1 MEFTKVLYKYFLIA
15 FLFCLNGCSSMLTSV
30 EQYKLVD
37 KLVAQKNYAQAIS
50 SFEKS
55 KKQYFSEKDRVLYW
69 IDLGLLNHYAQDD
82 SNAIMN
88 LHLADNAIEELYTK
102 SISKGVTS
110 MLLND
115 NALDYSG
122 EDYENLY
129 INVFKALSYY
139 RLGSS
144 EEALIEIRRLIE
156 KFVELEQKYQKEIDL
171 LKDTT
176 SVHGNV
182 EEVKINFYSS
192 ALSHFISMI
201 LFYNDQS
208 YDDARISKEKM
219 YEVFETQKELYN
231 FNKPNFDTLLNFTGK
246 SKIAFLSF
254 LGKGAQKHEYV
265 FSIDTF
271 KDLLV
276 ISVNEN
282 GKWLQYSSTEWVGI
296 NGGLHAKF
304 AVPKMMKKG
313 SIVDNIEIFV
323 DGKHVSN
330 MSKIESIEDIAFE
343 TFKRDEAIIYFK
355 SLTRT
360 VTKAIANEAFNKELD
375 KKTGGGSMGGL
386 TRLLSGAL
394 INSTENADLRISHY
408 FPSYAYAGNVEINP
422 GVHNIELVYKSKNN
436 AIIAV
441 DKFEN
446 YKVEKT
452 KNINLIETV
461 LLK

>member
-1 MEFTKVLYKYFLIA
+1 MKFIKVLNNFFLLALMLWLIS
-15 FLFCLNGCSSMLTSV
+15 CSSMLTSV
-30 EQYKLVD
+30 EQYNLVD
-37 KLVAQKNYAQAIS
+37 KIVAQENYTQAVS
-50 SFEKS
+50 AFEKS

-69 IDLGLLNHYAQDD
+69 IDLALLNHYAQDD

-88 LHLADNAIEELYTK
+88 FHLADNAIEELYTK
-102 SISKGVTS
+102 SISKGISS

-139 RLGSS
+139 RLGSR

-156 KFVELEQKYQKEIDL
+156 KFVELEQRYQKEIDL
-171 LKDTT
+171 LKDST
-176 SVHGNV
+176 SVHGSV

-201 LFYNDQS
+201 LFYNDRS

-219 YEVFETQKELYN
+219 YEVFDTQKELYN
-231 FNKPNFDTLLNFTGK
+231 FSKPNFDTLLNFTGK
-246 SKIAFLSF
+246 SKISFLSF
-254 LGKGAQKHEYV
+254 LGKGAQKYEYV

-282 GKWLQYSSTEWVGI
+282 GKWVKSSSTEWIGI
-296 NGGLHAKF
+296 QGGIHTKF
-304 AVPKMMKKG
+304 AVPKMMKNG
-313 SIVDNIEIFV
+313 SIVENIEIFV
-323 DGKHVSN
+323 DGEHISN

-360 VTKAIANEAFNKELD
+360 VTKAIANEALNKELD

-386 TRLLSGAL
+386 TRFLSGAL

-408 FPSYAYAGNVEINP
+408 FPSFAYVGNIELNP

-446 YKVEKT
+446 YKVAKT
-452 KNINLIETV
+452 KNIDLIETV